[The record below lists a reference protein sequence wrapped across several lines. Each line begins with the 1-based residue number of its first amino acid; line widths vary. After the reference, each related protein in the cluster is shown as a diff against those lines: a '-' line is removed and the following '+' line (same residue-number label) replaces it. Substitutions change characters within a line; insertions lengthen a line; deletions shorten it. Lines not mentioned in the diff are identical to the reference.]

1 VSLSNEEVRQ
11 LLNDKFVCLWMNIKD
26 DPAAG
31 SSLAHPPT
39 DQAKDMLRG
48 LGEHNNQILMTTP
61 DGKIINALAGYI
73 GPEDLVEEIQ
83 FAVTNLAGLSKG
95 SEAAKKTALAKTH
108 RKFADELDKRQA
120 PEHLRSMAEVFGKV
134 KRVGPQRG
142 ADDHRFTAQY
152 ALLPVKSFTTAL
164 MVGNGSSSFS
174 SAVNGT
180 PTETIG
186 GNPSQTRIIINGKPV
201 APPKP

>member
-1 VSLSNEEVRQ
+1 
-11 LLNDKFVCLWMNIKD
+11 MNIKD

-73 GPEDLVEEIQ
+73 GPGDLVEEIQ
-83 FAVTNLAGLSKG
+83 FAVVRLGALGKG
-95 SEAAKKTALAKTH
+95 SEASKKTMLAKAH
-108 RKFADELDKRQA
+108 WQFAEELDKRQA
-120 PEHLRSMAEVFGKV
+120 PEHLRSAAEFFGKV
-134 KRVGPQRG
+134 KRVGPKRG
-142 ADDHRFTAQY
+142 VDDHQFVAQY
-152 ALLPVKSFTTAL
+152 PLLSVKSFTAAL
-164 MVGNGSSSFS
+164 MVGNGSSSFA

-180 PTETIG
+180 PTEAIG
-186 GNPSQTRIIINGKPV
+186 GNGSQAKIIINGKPFP
-201 APPKP
+201 PPKP